1 MMTTDLLCI
10 TALLVDHST
19 CVRTCVQQLVLGDDT
34 IRFSDVPVSASFVC
48 AGCTSE
54 VFHTQAH
61 RDTAETFLMTGRQ
74 LKPLLNTSHV
84 C

>member
-19 CVRTCVQQLVLGDDT
+19 CVRTCVQLLVLGDNT
-34 IRFSDVPVSASFVC
+34 ICFSVVPVSASFVC
-48 AGCTSE
+48 AACTSE

-61 RDTAETFLMTGRQ
+61 TG
-74 LKPLLNTSHV
+74 T
-84 C
+84 